1 MTQDKQ
7 PPLTYAAVG
16 VDLEK
21 RRGIVERY
29 KEVSKKATRPEVLG
43 GIGPFAGLFALGTKY
58 KDPVIVAST
67 DSVGTKIKLAAL
79 TQRYESVGHDVV
91 NQSINDVLTTGA
103 EPIFFLDYI
112 ASADLTPDA
121 KVELVKGVSDA
132 CIAANC
138 ALLGGET
145 ADMPGIYAPG
155 DYDIVGFAVG
165 AVERENVID
174 GTRIEPGNLLF
185 GLPSNGLHTN
195 GYSLARA
202 ALEIGIDSASA
213 ETDRTRL
220 AKHEEELGES
230 LADALLKPHLSY
242 STDLRPAL
250 SIIRGMA
257 HITAGGFEENIPRIL
272 PDDMGARIEQD
283 AWTVPPIFP
292 FIQRA
297 GQIEDQ
303 EMYRVFNMGIG
314 MVLCVSLADAGQFQ
328 RLVPQALELGEV
340 TAVKNAGPRIERR

>member
-1 MTQDKQ
+1 MTQEQK
-7 PPLTYAAVG
+7 PPLTYASVG

-29 KEVSKKATRPEVLG
+29 KNVSKNATRPEVLG
-43 GIGPFAGLFALGTKY
+43 GIGPFAGLFALGSKY

-67 DSVGTKIKLAAL
+67 DSVGTKVKLAAL
-79 TQRYESVGHDVV
+79 AQRYESIGHDVV
-91 NQSINDVLTTGA
+91 NQSLNDVLTTGA

-121 KVELVKGVSDA
+121 KVDLVKGVSDA
-132 CIAANC
+132 CVAVNC

-155 DYDIVGFAVG
+155 DYDIVGFVVG

-174 GTRIEPGNLLF
+174 GKRIEPGNLLF

-195 GYSLARA
+195 GFSLARA
-202 ALEIGIDSASA
+202 ALEIGVESADA
-213 ETDRTRL
+213 GADRARL
-220 AKHEEELGES
+220 DKYEEALGES
-230 LADALLKPHLSY
+230 LADAMLKPHLSY
-242 STDLRPAL
+242 VNDLGPAL

-272 PDDMGARIEQD
+272 PGGLGARLKKDSWQI
-283 AWTVPPIFP
+283 PPIFP
-292 FIQRA
+292 FIQTA

-314 MVLCVSLADAGQFQ
+314 MVTVISLADADQFQ

-340 TAVKNAGPRIERR
+340 TAWDNTGPRVKHL